1 MGSDEQPTLTVSRR
15 VQGELTVAPAE
26 VTAGS
31 ENDFTITY
39 KATEELEEGDVIEV
53 KLPAGWPAP
62 TPYNFNLSNKLEA
75 ADGTA
80 LADALKD
87 KDIMG
92 PHAYLSGSF
101 SRLEG
106 AEISVINGDGF
117 DAFDAVGERDDGVT
131 SSGDG
136 WFVRIVLGSKGVSKN
151 GTIVLK

>member
-1 MGSDEQPTLTVSRR
+1 MGSDEQPTLTVSRQ

-39 KATEELEEGDVIEV
+39 KATEALEEDDVIEV
-53 KLPAGWPAP
+53 KLPADWPEP

-80 LADALKD
+80 LADA
-87 KDIMG
+87 MG
-92 PHAYLSGSF
+92 PHAYLSGSI

-106 AEISVINGDGF
+106 AVISVINGDGT
-117 DAFDAVGERDDGVT
+117 DAFDAAGERDD
-131 SSGDG
+131 DCD
-136 WFVRIVLGSKGVSKN
+136 RRRRRRR
-151 GTIVLK
+151 